1 MQSVLIFMSD
11 WSGFYKLSVADRQ
24 KKVVEK
30 LALDENE
37 AKLLRTSGPLGIELA
52 DKMSENV
59 IGTIELPL
67 SIAPNFVVDGKEV
80 VVPMAIE
87 EPSVVAAAS
96 YAAKLAAKNGG
107 FTTSYTGSIMIG
119 QVQIVNLEKPED
131 ALSKI
136 EAEHERLAREAD
148 GFATHLHPFG
158 GGVKDCAGRLIST
171 DRGKMLIV
179 EFLVNVSDAMGA
191 NAVNTVLEGISPK
204 IVEMV
209 GGECRMRI
217 LSNLATQRMAG
228 ARAIWSKEDIGGE
241 AGVEAILD
249 CWSMAM
255 ADPYRRATHNKGI
268 MNGIDAVLV
277 ACGNDWRAVE
287 SGAHAYASVKQGA
300 LTTFRK
306 TPEGN
311 LEGKI
316 LLPMAVG
323 TIGGSLRVNPVA
335 RMCLKIIGVK
345 SSGEFAQVLASVGL
359 AQNFAALRAL
369 ALEGIQKGHMRLHA
383 RNVASSVGAKDNEID
398 LVVERMQKSGTIN
411 EIVAKEALAKLRGE

>member
-1 MQSVLIFMSD
+1 MD
-11 WSGFYKLSVADRQ
+11 EKKWSGFYKLSVDERR
-24 KKVVEK
+24 KKVVEE
-30 LALDENE
+30 LGLSSDEEALL
-37 AKLLRTSGPLGIELA
+37 KKSGALSIELA

-59 IGTIELPL
+59 IGTAGLPL
-67 SIAPNFVVDGKEV
+67 AIAPNFVVDGKAV

-107 FTTSYTGSIMIG
+107 FSCTYTGSLMVG
-119 QVQIVNLEKPED
+119 QVQIVGMRD
-131 ALSKI
+131 AQAAKEKI
-136 EAEHERLAREAD
+136 EGMREELAGEAD
-148 GFATHLHPFG
+148 KFAAHLHPYG
-158 GGVKDCAGRLIST
+158 GGVKECSARIVNT
-171 DRGKMLIV
+171 DRGKMLVV
-179 EFLVNVSDAMGA
+179 EFLVGVSDAMGA
-191 NAVNTVLEGISPK
+191 NAVNTIMEAIAPRLEEICVGKARLK
-204 IVEMV
+204 I
-209 GGECRMRI
+209 
-217 LSNLATQRMAG
+217 LTNLATQRMAG
-228 ARAIWSKEDIGGE
+228 ARAVWKKEDCGGDE
-241 AGVEAILD
+241 GIESILD
-249 CWSMAM
+249 CWSFAM

-287 SGAHAYASVKQGA
+287 AGAHSYAAMKQGA

-306 TPEGN
+306 TIDGD

-335 RMCLKIIGVK
+335 RMCLKILGAK
-345 SSGEFAQVLASVGL
+345 NSEEFARVLASVGL

-383 RNVASSVGAKDNEID
+383 RNLAAAAGAKPGEIERVVAIMEGEKALNE
-398 LVVERMQKSGTIN
+398 SG
-411 EIVAKEALAKLRGE
+411 AAEALKKVRGK

>member
-1 MQSVLIFMSD
+1 MAD
-11 WSGFYKLSVADRQ
+11 NKWSGFYKLSVDERK
-24 KKVVEK
+24 KKVI
-30 LALDENE
+30 EN
-37 AKLLRTSGPLGIELA
+37 AKLNTDEAALLDKSGPLGIELA

-67 SIAPNFVVDGKEV
+67 AVALNFVVDSKEV
-80 VVPMAIE
+80 VIPMAIE

-107 FTTSYTGSIMIG
+107 FATSYSGSLMIG
-119 QVQIVNLEKPED
+119 QVQIVKLEKPE
-131 ALSKI
+131 
-136 EAEHERLAREAD
+136 EARDNIDKMRDEIILEAD
-148 GFATHLHPFG
+148 SHAKHLHPYG
-158 GGVKDCAGRLIST
+158 GGVKDCSARLIST

-179 EFLVNVSDAMGA
+179 EFVVNVSDAMGA
-191 NAVNTVLEGISPK
+191 NAVNTVLEGISPRLAQ
-204 IVEMV
+204 IS
-209 GGECRMRI
+209 GGETRMRI
-217 LSNLATQRMAG
+217 LTNLATQRMAG
-228 ARAIWSKEDIGGE
+228 ARAVWSKEDVGGE

-255 ADPYRRATHNKGI
+255 ADPFRRSTHNKGI

-287 SGAHAYASVKQGA
+287 AGAHAYACMKQGA

-306 TPEGN
+306 TAEGD

-335 RMCLKIIGVK
+335 RMCLKILGVTTA
-345 SSGEFAQVLASVGL
+345 GEFASVLASVGL

-369 ALEGIQKGHMRLHA
+369 ALEGIQKGHMRLHS
-383 RNVASSVGAKDNEID
+383 RNVAAAAGARPEEIEKVAE
-398 LVVERMQKSGTIN
+398 LMGLNIN
-411 EIVAKEALAKLRGE
+411 EAGAKEALARLRGK